1 MLYKRCVI
9 VRLSTLQ
16 DELLC
21 LYHQNDVTDC
31 VSFTSLHRAVA
42 LIRIITKV
50 HLAPPYLMMRDRI
63 RGELL
68 TPIVLISRVHPLP
81 IFYSSSP
88 TSSFFIRFFAS
99 TRSCLLQC
107 CCWPCRS
114 NSSTTI
120 PPVGHLHFLWF
131 KIPLSLTAIVVMII
145 AVTYDYCK

>member
-16 DELLC
+16 DEHLC

-68 TPIVLISRVHPLP
+68 PPIVLISRVHPLP

-88 TSSFFIRFFAS
+88 TLSFFIRFLRQRDHVFCSAVVGLVAATVQRLHLPLVIYAS
-99 TRSCLLQC
+99 CGLKS
-107 CCWPCRS
+107 
-114 NSSTTI
+114 
-120 PPVGHLHFLWF
+120 HYH
-131 KIPLSLTAIVVMII
+131 
-145 AVTYDYCK
+145 